1 LYAEKLFV
9 APKSLAKRLQALE
22 YPSPSQ
28 IIKDR
33 LVLEAKKQLKFSNKT
48 VREIAFEL
56 GFEDPAYF
64 SRLFSKNAGI
74 SPTQYR
80 RLELA

>member
-1 LYAEKLFV
+1 MCIRD
-9 APKSLAKRLQALE
+9 SLQALE

-33 LVLEAKKQLKFSNKT
+33 LVLEAKRKLKFSNKT

-64 SRLFSKNAGI
+64 SRLFSKNAGV
-74 SPTQYR
+74 SPAQYR
-80 RLELA
+80 QLELA